1 MQKFTLRSLACLLLL
16 FSFASTASAQQ
27 TVGLFQNDAGT
38 AEGYSL
44 FAPLNSTKTYLIDN
58 CGREVHQ
65 WSSGYTPGNTVYLRE
80 DGRLV
85 RADRLTN
92 PDFNIGGVGG
102 RVEFL
107 DWNSNVT
114 WHYTVSDSLQAH
126 HHDALPLPNGNVMLI
141 VWESIDSLEAIAN
154 GRDPNTL
161 TSDLL
166 PDKLIEIEPTTP
178 GNGNIVWEWRSWDHL
193 IQDFDSSK
201 ANYGVVADHPEL
213 INLNYYD
220 VTSKRNWMHCNGIDY
235 DPVKDQIV
243 ISSHRFDEI
252 WIIDHSTTTQEAA
265 SHSGGLRGKGG
276 DLLYRWGNPQTYD
289 RGTANDQRLWGQ
301 HNIGWV
307 PLGDAYAGMLKVF
320 NNGLGKPAG
329 PFSSADIW
337 EPPMDSLGN
346 YIIASGQPFGPVNL
360 AWSYVDSPAYYSN
373 ILSSVQRLPD
383 NHTLICEG
391 TTGHFFEID
400 SAGNTVWSYT
410 NPVQAAGPL
419 NQGDSVTANT
429 VFRVTKYAPMYAGF
443 AGHNLVPGDPIEGNP
458 LPPLPNCELSAVGN
472 ELDLTLAQVGPNP
485 FSNHLTVVAAPAGK
499 RGFEIIDLQGR
510 LIHQGQNLRSG
521 QKINTENWPSGLY
534 FLRVQ
539 GNPSALKLVK
549 Q

>member
-1 MQKFTLRSLACLLLL
+1 MQKFTLRSFACLLLL
-16 FSFASTASAQQ
+16 FSFSQMATAQQ

-38 AEGYSL
+38 AEGYTL
-44 FAPLNSTKTYLIDN
+44 FAPLTSTKTYLIDN

-65 WSSGYTPGNTVYLRE
+65 WPSGNTPGNTVYLRE
-80 DGRLV
+80 DGMLV

-102 RVEFL
+102 RVEIL
-107 DWNSNVT
+107 DWNGNVT
-114 WHYTVSDSLQAH
+114 WHYTISDSLQAH

-166 PDKLIEIEPTTP
+166 PDKLVEIEPTVP
-178 GNGNIVWEWRSWDHL
+178 GQGNIVWEWRAWDHL
-193 IQDFDSSK
+193 VQDFDSTK
-201 ANYGVVADHPEL
+201 NNFGVVADHPEL
-213 INLNYYD
+213 INLNYFD
-220 VTSKRNWMHCNGIDY
+220 PTSKRNWMHCNGIDY
-235 DPVKDQIV
+235 DPAKDQIV

-276 DLLYRWGNPQTYD
+276 DLLYRWGNPQTYN
-289 RGTANDQRLWGQ
+289 RGTVNDQRLFGQ

-307 PLGDAYAGMLKVF
+307 PAGDQYAGMLKVF

-329 PFSSADIW
+329 PFSTADIW
-337 EPPMDSLGN
+337 EPPMDLLGN
-346 YIIASGQPFGPVNL
+346 YTINPGQPFGPVNL
-360 AWSYVDSPAYYSN
+360 AWSYADSPAYYSN
-373 ILSSVQRLPD
+373 ILSSVQRLPG

-400 SAGNTVWSYT
+400 SAGNTVWSYV

-419 NQGDSVTANT
+419 NQGDSITGNT
-429 VFRVTKYAPMYAGF
+429 VFRAIKYPSNYAGF
-443 AGHNLVPGDPIEGNP
+443 IGHTLTAGAPIEGNP
-458 LPPLPNCELSAVGN
+458 LPPLPNCELSAIGS
-472 ELDLTLAQVGPNP
+472 ELDLTLAEVGPNP
-485 FSNHLTVVAAPAGK
+485 FADHLTIVAAPKGRHA
-499 RGFEIIDLQGR
+499 FEILGVQGR
-510 LIHQGQNLRSG
+510 IVYSAENLRIG
-521 QKINTENWPSGLY
+521 QEIATGNWPSGLY
-534 FLRVQ
+534 FLRIQ
-539 GNPSALKLVK
+539 GSAKALKLVK